1 MTLRAIQTMLL
12 FFCFSST
19 GFASEQVFFYHTDP
33 AGTPLS
39 MTDSNGSVVW
49 KADYKPFGEEYAVT
63 GSAAN
68 DKRFVGK
75 EKDEETGLSYF
86 GARYEDAKIGR
97 FTAVDPVKAVDPMTG
112 KTNERLLLNPQRLNV
127 YAYGMNN
134 PYRYIDPD
142 GKEPVLRELMSK
154 VVSSEA
160 FIRFGE
166 AIGASRLNAALTGYD
181 FRGNEF
187 TGFERV
193 EQLGVALS
201 SVPVTSVKNPASVE
215 KGLGSP
221 FKGKTSSEIDAML
234 RAKGFEP
241 RGPEPQNGLGGY
253 VNPKTGRSYHIDESN
268 SFGESPHVDVNRV
281 KSYNGSLQKKKLSM
295 GD

>member
-1 MTLRAIQTMLL
+1 MTLRVILAIFI
-12 FFCFSST
+12 FFCFSSI

-39 MTDSNGSVVW
+39 MTDSTGTVVW

-63 GSAAN
+63 GTAVN

-97 FTAVDPVKAVDPMTG
+97 FIAVDPVRVVEPATS
-112 KTNERLLLNPQRLNV
+112 KTNEKILLNPQRLNF
-127 YAYGMNN
+127 YSYGLNN

-142 GKEPVLRELMSK
+142 GREPLLNDVMSRI
-154 VVSSEA
+154 VSSEA

-166 AIGASRLNAALTGYD
+166 AIGASQLNAALTGYD

-187 TGFERV
+187 SGFDRASQFGIALISAPLAEGKIGM
-193 EQLGVALS
+193 LGA
-201 SVPVTSVKNPASVE
+201 
-215 KGLGSP
+215 KGTQFES
-221 FKGKTSSEIDAML
+221 KTVWRQGRSRIDAENPNPGQRPGQIHYQEGNEKYL
-234 RAKGFEP
+234 YDTNKNVFQNAPNRINDLLKQSDVQKSISKAKKF
-241 RGPEPQNGLGGY
+241 LG
-253 VNPKTGRSYHIDESN
+253 E
-268 SFGESPHVDVNRV
+268 
-281 KSYNGSLQKKKLSM
+281 
-295 GD
+295 

>member
-1 MTLRAIQTMLL
+1 MTLRAILTMLL

-49 KADYKPFGEEYAVT
+49 KADYKPFGEEHAVT

-97 FTAVDPVKAVDPMTG
+97 FTAVDPVRAVDPMTG

-127 YAYGMNN
+127 YTYGLNN
-134 PYRYIDPD
+134 PYRYIDPN
-142 GKEPVLRELMSK
+142 GN
-154 VVSSEA
+154 
-160 FIRFGE
+160 E
-166 AIGASRLNAALTGYD
+166 AISLFLAGMANLFLPSVANAP
-181 FRGNEF
+181 EF
-187 TGFERV
+187 KSTSTIHSQSIAEFAG
-193 EQLGVALS
+193 GVALLETGGF
-201 SVPVTSVKNPASVE
+201 VTGRLTESILGRLGANESKSFFEGTKYTNKVLKQMKQGDFHAFPESVKAFRVRWCCIYNS
-215 KGLGSP
+215 GWRWIN
-221 FKGKTSSEIDAML
+221 KTNA
-234 RAKGFEP
+234 
-241 RGPEPQNGLGGY
+241 
-253 VNPKTGRSYHIDESN
+253 
-268 SFGESPHVDVNRV
+268 
-281 KSYNGSLQKKKLSM
+281 
-295 GD
+295 